1 MDTEEGHLV
10 EIRGSILTVSWK
22 DGYLHYQTDEL
33 RDGTRVLTIG
43 VNVKDVHINMKGIE
57 LNVEISKKASCTLP
71 PGDIYGAEIENIFFA
86 HPFSKINKCESPLEA
101 HFFIIA
107 SDDFPNLEPQFIVD
121 HYRLDFAFP
130 DEMIAIEIDG
140 HEFHKTRE
148 QRTND
153 AKRERYLQSKGWK
166 VIRFT
171 GTEIFGDIL
180 NCIQE
185 LKGLIN
191 VFQNETDNWKYSTTK
206 IMSF

>member
-1 MDTEEGHLV
+1 MDTEDGHLV
-10 EIRGSILTVSWK
+10 VIRGSIATVSWK
-22 DGYLHYQTDEL
+22 EGYLHYQTDEL
-33 RDGTRVLTIG
+33 QDGTRILTIG
-43 VNVKDVHINMKGIE
+43 VTVKDIHVNMNGIE
-57 LNVEISKKASCTLP
+57 LNTEISKKASRKLP
-71 PGDIYGAEIENIFFA
+71 HGDIFSEETKDIFYA

-130 DEMIAIEIDG
+130 DEKIAIEIDG

-185 LKGLIN
+185 LKNLVNG
-191 VFQNETDNWKYSTTK
+191 FQNKPDNWTHSTTK
-206 IMSF
+206 IMSL